1 MTINAI
7 GQIILN
13 GPYVADIVTI
23 IFRSI
28 FDQISW
34 SYRSTS
40 TVDGTPGLLCL
51 GFCSPSRLCRS
62 WKWSS
67 RQALPR
73 LHPLSP
79 DRTPR
84 LKGIDGRGHLYTQ
97 QGGGSGSFL
106 HRLMCAVMLSTSA
119 NHSWVDGAFTSG
131 RRTTIS
137 TEHVSL
143 SCSLACASPRR
154 PPSPA
159 AIPGIPGAAEDF
171 LRRTRWTDDRL

>member
-1 MTINAI
+1 MKVHAQWMELPAHF
-7 GQIILN
+7 GSAFVPRRGCAGHGN
-13 GPYVADIVTI
+13 G
-23 IFRSI
+23 R
-28 FDQISW
+28 
-34 SYRSTS
+34 
-40 TVDGTPGLLCL
+40 PGRRR
-51 GFCSPSRLCRS
+51 PV
-62 WKWSS
+62 W
-67 RQALPR
+67 

-79 DRTPR
+79 DRKPR